1 MEGQSYVISDGR
13 ASAQA
18 QSCPLDDEKQPLRA
32 AARQQDAQAQPGS
45 CEEAAFIK
53 TYAVPQT
60 RFERVNSAVSS
71 NGRPLSIFRT
81 VIRLADWQSRSGQ
94 ECALVYLKA
103 VETDTDCLGNTAEIT
118 LGYSIVSR

>member
-32 AARQQDAQAQPGS
+32 AARKL

-103 VETDTDCLGNTAEIT
+103 VETDTDSLGNTAEIT

>member
-1 MEGQSYVISDGR
+1 MLSLMNERQ
-13 ASAQA
+13 
-18 QSCPLDDEKQPLRA
+18 LRHSLA
-32 AARQQDAQAQPGS
+32 LWTMKNSRFAPQPGS

-81 VIRLADWQSRSGQ
+81 VIRLADCSRAAGRNARWSISRQ
-94 ECALVYLKA
+94 LRR
-103 VETDTDCLGNTAEIT
+103 TRTASAT
-118 LGYSIVSR
+118 LPRSLWAIQ

>member
-1 MEGQSYVISDGR
+1 MLS
-13 ASAQA
+13 
-18 QSCPLDDEKQPLRA
+18 LMDERQLRHSLA
-32 AARQQDAQAQPGS
+32 LWTMKNSRFAPQPGI

-81 VIRLADWQSRSGQ
+81 VIRLADWQSRNGQ
-94 ECALVYLKA
+94 ECTLVYLKA
-103 VETDTDCLGNTAEIT
+103 VETDTDSLGNTVEIT

>member
-18 QSCPLDDEKQPLRA
+18 QSCSLDDEK
-32 AARQQDAQAQPGS
+32 QPGS

-60 RFERVNSAVSS
+60 RFERVNSTVSS

-103 VETDTDCLGNTAEIT
+103 VETDTDSLGNTAEIT

>member
-18 QSCPLDDEKQPLRA
+18 QSCPLDDEKQP
-32 AARQQDAQAQPGS
+32 GS

-60 RFERVNSAVSS
+60 RFERVNSIVSS

-103 VETDTDCLGNTAEIT
+103 VETDTDSLGNTAEIT

>member
-1 MEGQSYVISDGR
+1 MLS
-13 ASAQA
+13 
-18 QSCPLDDEKQPLRA
+18 LMDERQLRHSLA
-32 AARQQDAQAQPGS
+32 LWTMKNSRFAPQPGS

-60 RFERVNSAVSS
+60 R
-71 NGRPLSIFRT
+71 FRT

-103 VETDTDCLGNTAEIT
+103 VETDTDSLGNTAEIT
-118 LGYSIVSR
+118 LGYSVVSR

>member
-18 QSCPLDDEKQPLRA
+18 QSCPLDDENAP
-32 AARQQDAQAQPGS
+32 QPGS

-103 VETDTDCLGNTAEIT
+103 VETDTDSLGNTAEIT

>member
-18 QSCPLDDEKQPLRA
+18 QSCPLDDET
-32 AARQQDAQAQPGS
+32 QPGS

-94 ECALVYLKA
+94 ECTLVYLKA
-103 VETDTDCLGNTAEIT
+103 VETDTDSLGNTAKIT

>member
-1 MEGQSYVISDGR
+1 M
-13 ASAQA
+13 
-18 QSCPLDDEKQPLRA
+18 DERQLRHSLA
-32 AARQQDAQAQPGS
+32 LWTMKNSRFAPQPGS

-81 VIRLADWQSRSGQ
+81 VIRLADWQSRNG
-94 ECALVYLKA
+94 KA
-103 VETDTDCLGNTAEIT
+103 VETDTDSLGNTAEIT

>member
-1 MEGQSYVISDGR
+1 MLS
-13 ASAQA
+13 
-18 QSCPLDDEKQPLRA
+18 LMDERQLRHSLA
-32 AARQQDAQAQPGS
+32 LWTMKNSRFAPQPGS

-94 ECALVYLKA
+94 ECALVYLSRQLRR
-103 VETDTDCLGNTAEIT
+103 TRTASAT
-118 LGYSIVSR
+118 LSRSLWAIQ

>member
-18 QSCPLDDEKQPLRA
+18 QSCPLDDENSRFAP
-32 AARQQDAQAQPGS
+32 QPGS

-103 VETDTDCLGNTAEIT
+103 VETDTDSLGNTVEIT

>member
-1 MEGQSYVISDGR
+1 MLS
-13 ASAQA
+13 
-18 QSCPLDDEKQPLRA
+18 LMDERQLRHSLA
-32 AARQQDAQAQPGS
+32 LWAMKNSRFAPQPGS

-103 VETDTDCLGNTAEIT
+103 VETDTDSLGNTAEIT

>member
-1 MEGQSYVISDGR
+1 MLS
-13 ASAQA
+13 
-18 QSCPLDDEKQPLRA
+18 LMDERQLRHSLA
-32 AARQQDAQAQPGS
+32 LWTMKNSRFAPQPGS

-81 VIRLADWQSRSGQ
+81 PTGSRAAGRNVRWSISRQLRRTRTASATLSRSLWAIQ
-94 ECALVYLKA
+94 
-103 VETDTDCLGNTAEIT
+103 
-118 LGYSIVSR
+118 